1 MRGNMIERVKT
12 GIPGLDEIT
21 NGGFVKGT
29 NVLVTGAAGTGK
41 TIFCMQFLYY
51 GASEY
56 DEPGVFVTLEERP
69 NDLRREARQFGWD
82 IEKME
87 REGKLII
94 IDAASSRAGLP
105 TSEPYTLRRGF
116 DISTLAQEIYKATKE
131 INAERVVIDSL
142 SSLGIRFE
150 SLTAIRTAIFKIAS
164 LLNDL
169 NTTSL
174 LTSEITSKHEFSRF
188 GVEEFI
194 AQGII
199 ILYLNEERGELKRSL
214 VVRKLRF
221 SKHSL
226 KVMPFEI
233 GDNGIIILP
242 SGGI

>member
-1 MRGNMIERVKT
+1 MVIERVKT

-21 NGGFVKGT
+21 NGGFIKGT
-29 NVLVTGAAGTGK
+29 NVLVTGGTGTGK
-41 TIFCMQFLYY
+41 TIFCTQSLYY
-51 GASEY
+51 GAKDY

-69 NDLRREARQFGWD
+69 DDIRREAMQFGWD
-82 IEKME
+82 LKKLEE
-87 REGKLII
+87 DGKLII
-94 IDAASSRAGLP
+94 IDAASSKAGIP
-105 TSEPYTLRRGF
+105 TSEPYALRRGF

-174 LTSEITSKHEFSRF
+174 LTSEITSKNELSRF

-199 ILYLNEERGELKRSL
+199 VLYLNEERGELKRSL

-221 SKHSL
+221 TKHSL
-226 KVMPFEI
+226 KVVPFEI
-233 GDNGIIILP
+233 SDKGIIILP
-242 SGGI
+242 SSGI